1 MKCGML
7 DFNVLATW
15 SMPAAWVASGQ
26 AFLKCN
32 AKVMILFRFRKFFFL
47 HWFYID
53 FFSQRFNQ

>member
-1 MKCGML
+1 ML

-15 SMPAAWVASGQ
+15 SMPAALVASGQ

-53 FFSQRFNQ
+53 FFLQRFNR